1 MTLPS
6 TMVVQAQSSG
16 PESDTRVAS
25 DNGVVS
31 DGNIQPGAGEGHVP
45 KIRKPY
51 TITKQR
57 ERWTEEEHKKFL
69 EALKLHGRAWR
80 KIEEHVG
87 TKTAVQ
93 IRSHA
98 QKFFSKVVRDS
109 SSSSTT
115 SIEPIEIP
123 PPRPKRKPMHPYP
136 RKLVPPP
143 RKESPVEQRAQS
155 TSPHSSLSE
164 PENQSPTSVLSAVIS
179 DTVGS
184 ADSATPNGSP
194 SPCSANFVNQAE
206 FLPFEGG
213 SPQDDVLLS
222 KSAPEDLVS
231 VKLELFPNVDAF
243 DKKDSDGAKVLK
255 LFGKDV
261 VVPKNTSELSRIADM
276 GEGVLQLSQEDSK
289 PVDITLGL
297 SGNSWNEFDGRAQNT
312 DASAKHVEKPILLP
326 WWVFFKGMPTP
337 PLANQLEEA
346 QEKETQREG
355 SCAGSNSG
363 SVNDMGSVDKNW
375 EAETESSQE
384 PNQEKKTTLLERKSS
399 AEKGTK
405 GFVPYKRCL
414 SERDVQF
421 SIITRDEKRGQRI
434 RLCL

>member
-1 MTLPS
+1 
-6 TMVVQAQSSG
+6 MVIQEQTGG
-16 PESDTRVAS
+16 PQSDTQVAS
-25 DNGVVS
+25 DNDAVL
-31 DGNIQPGAGEGHVP
+31 DGNIQPGAGEEHVP
-45 KIRKPY
+45 KVRKPY

-69 EALKLHGRAWR
+69 EALKLYGRAWR

-98 QKFFSKVVRDS
+98 QKFFSKVVRES
-109 SSSSTT
+109 SNSSTT
-115 SIEPIEIP
+115 LIEPIEIP

-136 RKLVPPP
+136 RKVMPPP
-143 RKESPVEQRAQS
+143 RKESPVEQRGRS

-164 PENQSPTSVLSAVIS
+164 QENQSPNSVLSAVVS

-194 SPCSANFVNQAE
+194 SPCSANFIDQAE
-206 FLPFEGG
+206 LLPFEGG
-213 SPQDDVLLS
+213 PPHDDVHLS

-243 DKKDSDGAKVLK
+243 DKADSDGAKVLK

-261 VVPKNTSELSRIADM
+261 VIPQKPSDLSRVADM
-276 GEGVLQLSQEDSK
+276 GKGVLQSSQEDSK
-289 PVDITLGL
+289 PMDITLGL
-297 SGNSWNEFDGRAQNT
+297 SGTSGNEFDNSVHNT
-312 DASAKHVEKPILLP
+312 SVSEKHVEKPIPLP
-326 WWVFFKGMPTP
+326 WWVFFKGMPIRP
-337 PLANQLEEA
+337 SANEPEEA
-346 QEKETQREG
+346 QEKETPREG

-363 SVNDMGSVDKNW
+363 SVNDIGSVDKNW
-375 EAETESSQE
+375 DAETQSSQE
-384 PNQEKKTTLLERKSS
+384 PNQEKKTTLREKRSSTEKS
-399 AEKGTK
+399 TK

-414 SERDVQF
+414 AERDLQ
-421 SIITRDEKRGQRI
+421 SSTIASDEKGARSI